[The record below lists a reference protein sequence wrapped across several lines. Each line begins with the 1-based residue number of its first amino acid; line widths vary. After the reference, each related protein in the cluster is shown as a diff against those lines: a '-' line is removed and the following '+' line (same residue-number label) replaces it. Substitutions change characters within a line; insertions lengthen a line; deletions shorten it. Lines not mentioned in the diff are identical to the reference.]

1 MYIVKIVQLVGKFKN
16 KLPWQ
21 ESCVSQLIIVHVAY
35 SGYEALSF
43 AFHDT
48 QHARRCFDDYLKI
61 FLSYLNCCCH

>member
-21 ESCVSQLIIVHVAY
+21 ESCVSQLIIMHVAY

-48 QHARRCFDDYLKI
+48 ACTEML
-61 FLSYLNCCCH
+61 